1 MSRKRH
7 NKNVILMGLIVFS
20 LIMAIGYSALSSNL
34 RISGSSN
41 IIGDFKVV
49 FTDIQEGTMS
59 GATSGT
65 YEITAPTTATFRIAL
80 EKPGSSGEYL
90 IKVENQSKFEA
101 IVDSISGLDEANA
114 TEPTDIKFS
123 VEDLN
128 EGDTLKP
135 GETKVF
141 KVKVVWDSSATEI
154 PENSKSL
161 TLSVNYRQGNKGDAT
176 PPTNVSLT
184 KGDIT
189 ENSIQVIASAI
200 DEESEIV
207 KYEFSNDEGKSWI
220 DNGNNTTYVF
230 TELVPSTNYNLQVR
244 VTNADGLQTISDTL
258 VVSTLNKQY
267 NVGDVIYYDPINGTK
282 CSAGSEWTT
291 SNTTSTCYKWNV
303 ISSSLS
309 SSNTVDVLLDHNLE
323 NAVAWGSSGNSRP
336 NNLLTNLDT
345 KTSSWQVETLTS
357 SDNDNILYCG
367 LYDAMLGCL
376 DEESTYEIEYEGKKA
391 KILSAQAI
399 TNITGDTTWSPSN
412 QSNTV
417 YSQYSWLYTNLN
429 SSQTTSFVHYGY
441 WTTSNFT
448 AGDGYA
454 WVMLDS
460 GKLTYDSITFSSRY
474 GIRPVVRL
482 LKSNI

>member
-20 LIMAIGYSALSSNL
+20 LIMEIGYSALSSNL

-230 TELVPSTNYNLQVR
+230 TGLNSSTSYNLQVR

-323 NAVAWGSSGNSRP
+323 NAVAWGSSGNYKP

-454 WVMLDS
+454 WVMSDS